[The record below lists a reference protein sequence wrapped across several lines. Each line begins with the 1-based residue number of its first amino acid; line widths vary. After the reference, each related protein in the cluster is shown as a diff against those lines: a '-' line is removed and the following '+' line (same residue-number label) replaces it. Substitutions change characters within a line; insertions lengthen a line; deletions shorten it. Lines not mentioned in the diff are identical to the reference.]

1 MTLVD
6 LYRTAFAQHPRPDA
20 FRSKRDGVWH
30 DVSSA
35 DARAQIEQVAAALA
49 TLGVV
54 RGDRVAILSETRLEW
69 ALADFAV
76 LTLGAAVVPVYPT
89 LTPDGTRY
97 ILADSAARV
106 VFVST
111 ATQLQKITALAPEL
125 PALTAIIVFDP
136 PSTLSPTAHVAGGAQ
151 GRDDVPVRPW
161 TGMLDAGAAV
171 LIDQPG
177 LARTAGDAVEAGDL
191 ATLIY
196 TSGTTGVPK
205 GVELT
210 HANLCSNVHDALL
223 DFAIGPTDSC
233 LAVLPLS
240 HIFERMAGHFT
251 MVSRGVSIAYAES
264 IDAVSANLGEVKPTI
279 LFAVPRLFEK
289 IYGRVLD
296 TASAAPPLRRAIFFR
311 ARDVAWRWARHQA
324 VGAKPAG
331 GLLNLQHALYDRLV
345 YGKLRARV
353 GGRIR
358 FFVSGGAPLAREVAE
373 FFIGCGLPVLE
384 GYGLTET
391 SPVIAVNRPDAN
403 KPGTV
408 GRPIAGV
415 IVRIAPDGEIE
426 VQSPGVMRGYYH
438 LPEETAKAIVDGWFK
453 TGDIGH
459 LDGDGHLVITDRK
472 KDLLVTAGGKNVAP
486 QPIENA
492 IKADKYVTEAVLIG
506 DRLPFCTALIVPHF
520 EQLEA
525 WAKYKGLAFAD
536 RAGLL
541 ALPEVRDLYTRRI
554 DEATSGFARY
564 EQVKKFALLEDEFT
578 VDGGELTPTLKVRRK
593 FVNERHA
600 ARIAALYEGHLGVS
614 S

>member
-6 LYRTAFAQHPRPDA
+6 LYRTAFAHHPRPDA
-20 FRSKRDGVWH
+20 FRTKRDGVWH

-35 DARAQIEQVAAALA
+35 EAQAQIEQAAAALS

-54 RGDRVAILSETRLEW
+54 RGDRVAILSETRPEW
-69 ALADFAV
+69 ALADFAI

-89 LTPDGTRY
+89 LTPDNSRY

-111 ATQLQKITALAPEL
+111 AAQLEKVKALAPDL

-136 PSTLSPTAHVAGGAQ
+136 PALLSPTAHVAGGAQ
-151 GRDDVPVRPW
+151 GRDDIPVRPW
-161 TGMLDAGAAV
+161 AELLDAGAAI
-171 LIDQPG
+171 LTTAPDT
-177 LARTAGDAVEAGDL
+177 ARRAGDAVQAEDL

-196 TSGTTGVPK
+196 TSGTTGIPK

-223 DFAIGPTDSC
+223 DFAIGDTDSC

-264 IDAVSANLGEVKPTI
+264 IDAVSANLGEVQPTI

-296 TASAAPPLRRAIFFR
+296 TASAAPSLRRAIFFR

-331 GLLNLQHALYDRLV
+331 ALLNLQHKIYDALV
-345 YGKLRARV
+345 YKKLRVRV

-408 GRPIAGV
+408 GRPIANV
-415 IVRIAPDGEIE
+415 TVRIAADGEIE
-426 VQSPGVMRGYYH
+426 VQSPGVMRGYHH
-438 LPEETAKAIVDGWFK
+438 LPEETAKAIVDGWFR

-472 KDLLVTAGGKNVAP
+472 KDLLVTAGGKNIAP

-506 DRLPFCTALIVPHF
+506 DRMPYCTALIVPHF

-525 WAKYKGLAFAD
+525 WAKFKGIAFAN
-536 RAGLL
+536 RAELL
-541 ALPEVRDLYTRRI
+541 ARPEVCDLYERRI
-554 DEATSGFARY
+554 EEATKGFARY
-564 EQVKKFALLEDEFT
+564 EQVKKFALLENEFT

-593 FVNERHA
+593 IVNEHYA
-600 ARIAALYEGHLGVS
+600 AQIAALYEGHVGVS